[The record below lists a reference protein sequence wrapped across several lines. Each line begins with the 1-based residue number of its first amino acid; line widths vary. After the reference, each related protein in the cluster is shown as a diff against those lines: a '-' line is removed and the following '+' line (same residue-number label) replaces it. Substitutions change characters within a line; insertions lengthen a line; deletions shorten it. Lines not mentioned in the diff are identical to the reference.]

1 MEIRIFD
8 VEHGFCAYII
18 ADNGNAML
26 IDCGHNTYT
35 GFRQSNYLRAN
46 GCTGIEQLII
56 SNYDEDHLSD
66 LPNLRRLLPI
76 QLLYRN
82 ASISADE
89 LQRLKRQSG
98 PIQPGMQALLDMIRT
113 YTINLADLPNPP
125 VFPNI
130 EQTTFCDDYPSFEE
144 TNNLSLVTFLHYGDL
159 HVIFPGD
166 LEKAGWLSLLNQE
179 PFRENLRQVNIFIAS
194 HHGRESG
201 YCEEVFEFCEPELII
216 ISDESLRYE
225 TQETRYRNHASGI
238 PWGDGNRYVLS
249 TRNDGMITIRQN
261 PGENSMVSISR

>member
-18 ADNGNAML
+18 ADNGNVML
-26 IDCGHNTYT
+26 IDCGHNSET
-35 GFRQSNYLRAN
+35 GFRPSAYLRAN

-56 SNYDEDHLSD
+56 SNYDEDYLSD

-82 ASISADE
+82 SSISADE

-98 PIQPGMQALLDMIRT
+98 PIQPGMQALLEMIRT
-113 YTINLADLPNPP
+113 YTVDLVEIPNPP

-130 EQTTFCDDYPSFEE
+130 ELTTFYNNYSSFED
-144 TNNLSLVTFLHYGDL
+144 TNNLSLVTFLHYHDL

-166 LEKAGWLSLLNQE
+166 LERAGWLSLLNQLQ
-179 PFRENLRQVNIFIAS
+179 FREHLRKVNILVTS
-194 HHGRESG
+194 HHGRKSG
-201 YCEEVFEFCEPELII
+201 YCEDVFEHCQPEIVI
-216 ISDESLRYE
+216 ISDESIRFE
-225 TQETRYRNHASGI
+225 TQETSYRNHASGI
-238 PWGDGNRYVLS
+238 PWGDGYRYVFS
-249 TRNDGMITIRQN
+249 TRNDGMITIRQTPGGN
-261 PGENSMVSISR
+261 PIVSTSR